1 MFVPS
6 FFTGHL
12 INRFGVQRVI
22 SAGMA
27 VMLAS
32 IIINVNGQS
41 VMHFWAALLLLGL
54 GWNFMFIGGTSLL
67 SESYRD
73 GEAAKSQAF
82 NDFVVFSCSAFS
94 AAAAGAL
101 LYWLN
106 WKLVNYAALPLLGI
120 ALFTQYRLWSS
131 KRRATETD
139 RRLAEEAVRSETL

>member
-1 MFVPS
+1 
-6 FFTGHL
+6 
-12 INRFGVQRVI
+12 
-22 SAGMA
+22 
-27 VMLAS
+27 
-32 IIINVNGQS
+32 
-41 VMHFWAALLLLGL
+41 
-54 GWNFMFIGGTSLL
+54 MFIGGTSLL

-120 ALFTQYRLWSS
+120 ALITQYRLWSS
-131 KRRATETD
+131 NRRDTEAD
-139 RRLAEEAVRSETL
+139 RQLAEKPVRSDSL